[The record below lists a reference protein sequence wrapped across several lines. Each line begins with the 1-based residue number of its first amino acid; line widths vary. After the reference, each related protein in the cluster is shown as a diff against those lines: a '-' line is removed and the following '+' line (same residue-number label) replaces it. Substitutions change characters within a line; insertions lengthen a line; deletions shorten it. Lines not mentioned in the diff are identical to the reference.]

1 MKAYKDN
8 RVYTITE
15 ADVESFRKEGY
26 DVYDDEGDLVA
37 YGAGK
42 AVAYEQFE
50 KVQEMYEATL
60 EENGSLM
67 DKVAKLEAEVASLKK
82 QLTEAEGKPTKKDS
96 KK

>member
-26 DVYDDEGDLVA
+26 DVYDDEGNLVV

-42 AVAYEQFE
+42 TVPYEQYE

-60 EENGSLM
+60 EENGALM
-67 DKVAKLEAEVASLKK
+67 DKVTKLEAEVAKLKK
-82 QLTEAEGKPTKKDS
+82 PKKKAKDAEE
-96 KK
+96 